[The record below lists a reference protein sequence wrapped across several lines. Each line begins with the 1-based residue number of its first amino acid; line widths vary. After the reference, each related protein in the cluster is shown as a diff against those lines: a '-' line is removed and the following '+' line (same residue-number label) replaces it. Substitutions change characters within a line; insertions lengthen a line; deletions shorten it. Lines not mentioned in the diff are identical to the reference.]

1 MSYIDSFDIDDL
13 DDFNIVES
21 IIKFRR
27 TENKFN
33 IHDYIVTES
42 LKIRSSVISHYFQT
56 FSFEISSIIENSIEH
71 RDDYNFIVTKLTNTQ
86 ILKYFFKTK
95 IKLFFKLFR
104 RKSPIQFK
112 PLKIFFVRFKNHLS
126 QFEMIEDKLI
136 EAGIEY
142 CLIFLNRELY
152 NKNIHKK
159 TYI

>member
-86 ILKYFFKTK
+86 ILKYFFKQ
-95 IKLFFKLFR
+95 KLNYFLNYLEEKV
-104 RKSPIQFK
+104 QFNLNL
-112 PLKIFFVRFKNHLS
+112 LKIFFL
-126 QFEMIEDKLI
+126 
-136 EAGIEY
+136 
-142 CLIFLNRELY
+142 
-152 NKNIHKK
+152 
-159 TYI
+159 